1 MVSSSLVV
9 AVRGAAK
16 SLHLSSI
23 SSSVMALM
31 NLHCTSNSM
40 AAVEPLPIW
49 TLAAIWHM
57 HATSSFAVSSFFF
70 WIASKSYMRTLGPT
84 SVSRV
89 DSKCSKNACQSFF
102 VAASAHHSSWML
114 YPLLPRQ
121 LRIAGKA
128 WNSQIC
134 QRMNH
139 DVSCCLNTLNSL
151 CWSGASKSYW
161 GWFMLR
167 VMWSILCMI

>member
-1 MVSSSLVV
+1 MVSSSSVV
-9 AVRGAAK
+9 GVRGAAK

-40 AAVEPLPIW
+40 AAVEPPPIW
-49 TLAAIWHM
+49 ALAAIWGM
-57 HATSSFAVSSFFF
+57 RATSSFAVSSFFF
-70 WIASKSYMRTLGPT
+70 QMPSKSYMQTLGPT

-114 YPLLPRQ
+114 YPFLPRQ

-128 WNSQIC
+128 WNSRIC
-134 QRMNH
+134 
-139 DVSCCLNTLNSL
+139 
-151 CWSGASKSYW
+151 
-161 GWFMLR
+161 
-167 VMWSILCMI
+167 

>member
-9 AVRGAAK
+9 AVSDAAK

-23 SSSVMALM
+23 SSSVMVLM
-31 NLHCTSNSM
+31 NLCCTWNSV
-40 AAVEPLPIW
+40 AAVEPLPVW
-49 TLAAIWHM
+49 ALAAIWQM
-57 HATSSFAVSSFFF
+57 CAISSFAVLSFFF
-70 WIASKSYMRTLGPT
+70 WIASKSYMQTLGPT
-84 SVSRV
+84 SVSRI
-89 DSKCSKNACQSFF
+89 DSKCSKNTCQSFF
-102 VAASAHHSSWML
+102 VAASAHHSSWMS
-114 YPLLPRQ
+114 YPFLPRQ
-121 LRIAGKA
+121 LRIVGKA